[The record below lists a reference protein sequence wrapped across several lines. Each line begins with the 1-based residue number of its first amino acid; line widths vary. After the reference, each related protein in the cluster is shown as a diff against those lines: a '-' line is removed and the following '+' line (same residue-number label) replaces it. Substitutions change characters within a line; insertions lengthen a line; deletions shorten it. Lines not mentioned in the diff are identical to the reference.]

1 MFVTLKSKKQ
11 LHYAEAEFDGKSI
24 TVFKGAKINLIDAF
38 PKMPKTIIDLR
49 HNNTIVN
56 EDGELLSDVI
66 FNSLTAAAQ
75 FVTGRSVNGYIAWR
89 PNDKMSMKE
98 YLNKKQKE

>member
-1 MFVTLKSKKQ
+1 
-11 LHYAEAEFDGKSI
+11 
-24 TVFKGAKINLIDAF
+24 
-38 PKMPKTIIDLR
+38 MPKTIIDLR

-56 EDGELLSDVI
+56 EDGELLSDVT

-98 YLNKKQKE
+98 YLNKNKKSELWQMLLCLQIVKSPN